1 MTEPGRPP
9 PLGAQHVVED
19 LADLDVV
26 QEELRVAEEELRA
39 QQEEIARLV
48 HRYEDERRWHEHVA
62 AVLPV
67 GLFVTDGVGKLVE
80 VNPAL
85 AAAVGVSLPRL
96 AGKPL
101 TVYLDPHDVSA
112 FRSALRALG
121 TGQTAEYRGPVTVR
135 GRDGAPVPG
144 QLFGAPDVVDPD
156 ALRARIRWVL
166 VTESSGIPLGT
177 PEAADGEPAGRAAGD
192 DGPGASAPVTVA
204 EALTQLTRLTGTS
217 VDRRQLLGRIAAL
230 TTSAVPAADWVSVT
244 VGSPASPRSIG
255 SDSTAAQ
262 DADGRQ
268 MRAEEGPCWDA
279 AARRE
284 VVVTGDLRTDPRW
297 PALARLAAAGPVR
310 SVLAVPLALS
320 GEPAGVLNVYSRHA
334 DAFGLADRRIAE
346 LVAVAVAAVLQ
357 EVGER
362 EALRR
367 LTLNLEQ
374 ALSTRAVID
383 QAKGVLMGRLG
394 VDADDAFARLVTL
407 SNRLNVKVRD
417 LAQLVVQGHADEVIA
432 AAH

>member
-1 MTEPGRPP
+1 MNETGRASPV
-9 PLGAQHVVED
+9 GARHVVDD

-26 QEELRVAEEELRA
+26 HEELRVAEEELRA
-39 QQEEIARLV
+39 QQEEITRLV
-48 HRYEDERRWHEHVA
+48 QRYEGERRWHEHVA

-67 GLFVTDGVGKLVE
+67 GLFVTDGTGKLVE

-85 AAAVGVSLPRL
+85 AAVLGVSLPRL

-112 FRSALRALG
+112 FRTALRALG
-121 TGQTAEYRGPVTVR
+121 RGGTTEYRGPVTVR
-135 GRDGAPVPG
+135 GRDGATTAG
-144 QLFGAPDVVDPD
+144 QLFGATEVIDPD

-166 VTESSGIPLGT
+166 VTESSGIPLDG
-177 PEAADGEPAGRAAGD
+177 PEAPGGEPSAGHGTGD
-192 DGPGASAPVTVA
+192 GAPVTVA
-204 EALTQLTRLTGTS
+204 EALTQLTRLTGAS
-217 VDRRQLLGRIAAL
+217 VDRQHLLGRMAAL
-230 TTSAVPAADWVSVT
+230 TASAVPAASWVSVT
-244 VGSPASPRSIG
+244 IGSPTSPRAVG
-255 SDSTAAQ
+255 SDSVAAQ

-279 AARRE
+279 AARGE
-284 VVVTGDLRTDPRW
+284 VVVAGDLRTDQRW

-320 GEPAGVLNVYSRHA
+320 GEPAGVLNVYSPDA
-334 DAFGLADRRIAE
+334 DAFGVADRRIAE

-367 LTLNLEQ
+367 LTSNLEQ
-374 ALSTRAVID
+374 ALSSRAVID

-417 LAQLVVQGHADEVIA
+417 LAQLVVQGHVDEVIA
-432 AAH
+432 ATH